1 MEKRVLV
8 VGLER
13 TIYEKIEPIL
23 SRSPLS
29 VDRVPKGESGM
40 MLAERVKFDLLVVR
54 YPLPDMATG
63 SFINQVHNPGAT
75 NGATPILVM
84 AEPMRLEEVRGLLPG
99 GEKQAISINEPA
111 KLLQEV
117 ACRLLKVAPRIDTRI
132 PVRIE
137 VQIGNPPALVLC
149 QCENLSEGGMLVR
162 SEKLYPIGTRLKLE
176 LSLPGERVPVRG
188 DADIVRH
195 TVPDVENVAGLGLRV
210 RSYQGDGAARV
221 RRFLSRKK

>member
-1 MEKRVLV
+1 MERRVLV

-13 TIYEKIEPIL
+13 SIFAKIEPIL
-23 SRSPLS
+23 SRAPLS

-63 SFINQVHNPGAT
+63 SFINAVHSPGAT

-84 AEPMRLEEVRGLLPG
+84 AEPARLGEVRGLLPG
-99 GEKQAISINEPA
+99 GEKQAISTDEPA

-117 ACRLLKVAPRIDTRI
+117 ASRLLKVAPRVDARI
-132 PVRIE
+132 PIRIE
-137 VQIGNPPALVLC
+137 VLIGNPPALVMC
-149 QCENLSEGGMLVR
+149 QCENLSEGGLLVR

-176 LSLPGERVPVRG
+176 LTLPGDRVPIR
-188 DADIVRH
+188 AEAEIVRH
-195 TVPDVENVAGLGLRV
+195 TVPDVENVAGLGLKV
-210 RSYQGDGAARV
+210 KAYQGDGTARV
-221 RRFLSRKK
+221 RRFLTQKK

>member
-1 MEKRVLV
+1 MERRVLV

-13 TIYEKIEPIL
+13 SIYEKIEPIL

-40 MLAERVKFDLLVVR
+40 MLSDRVKFDLLVVR

-63 SFINQVHNPGAT
+63 SFINHVHDPGAT

-84 AEPMRLEEVRGLLPG
+84 AEPSRLQEVRGLLPG

-117 ACRLLKVAPRIDTRI
+117 ACRLLKVAPRVDARI
-132 PVRIE
+132 PVKLE
-137 VQIGNPPALVLC
+137 VQIGNPPTKLLC
-149 QCENLSEGGMLVR
+149 QCENLSEGGLLVR
-162 SEKLYPIGTRLKLE
+162 SEKLYPLGTRLKLE
-176 LSLPGERVPVRG
+176 LTLPGERMPIRG
-188 DADIVRH
+188 DAEIVRH
-195 TVPDVENVAGLGLRV
+195 SVPDVENVHGLGLKV
-210 RSYQGDGAARV
+210 HAYHGDGSARV
-221 RRFLSRKK
+221 RRFLGRQK

>member
-188 DADIVRH
+188 EADIARH